1 MDSFFPIDGI
11 EGISSRLSL
20 QVQQPS
26 THFFVFQATDDRFQT
41 GPSGGQ
47 PLEPGALF
55 IRPLDLSLA
64 RNGHLRDLFQKVR
77 FPFLLAPVSPVRRQ
91 HRHTIVLF

>member
-1 MDSFFPIDGI
+1 MIPRQSLVPGAVHPVIG
-11 EGISSRLSL
+11 L
-20 QVQQPS
+20 QV
-26 THFFVFQATDDRFQT
+26 TDDRFQT